1 MGAAGRP
8 PDPGFSGA
16 LTWIMVPFAVS
27 GRRYRPM
34 STKNISHWDRI
45 VRIAI
50 GLAMLLAASTGAV
63 EGVWRVG
70 LLLFAWVPLVTGA
83 FGWDPIYALLRIGS
97 HRE

>member
-1 MGAAGRP
+1 
-8 PDPGFSGA
+8 
-16 LTWIMVPFAVS
+16 
-27 GRRYRPM
+27 M
-34 STKNISHWDRI
+34 STKNIRIWDRI
-45 VRIAI
+45 LRIAV

-63 EGVWRVG
+63 EGMWRVA